1 MSEAPT
7 DNINSHIAS
16 RVASALGQAI
26 IDSISAEV
34 RAHAFHQQLVQS
46 REHLMELETDVAN
59 LQAQVKNL
67 QPRPNEVTE
76 EASDSRPSW

>member
-34 RAHAFHQQLVQS
+34 RAHTFHQQLVQS
-46 REHLMELETDVAN
+46 REHLMELETDVSN

-67 QPRPNEVTE
+67 QLGDDAATADRL
-76 EASDSRPSW
+76 D

>member
-16 RVASALGQAI
+16 RVATALGQAI

-67 QPRPNEVTE
+67 QPCAGEVTKKP
-76 EASDSRPSW
+76 SDETPAG

>member
-1 MSEAPT
+1 MSEAPNV
-7 DNINSHIAS
+7 DINSHIAS

-46 REHLMELETDVAN
+46 REHLMELETDVSN

-67 QPRPNEVTE
+67 QLDDDDATADRL
-76 EASDSRPSW
+76 D